1 MLLHFVQYWPPPP
14 APPAAHLC
22 SGLCH
27 QLVGRTASN
36 FDQLQSALMINSH
49 NFLLSPALHLRR
61 HMVSPQQQE
70 QGRCRSVG
78 ARGSGTRLNAG
89 TGTQGTGT
97 RHRHTGH
104 GTARHG
110 GRAAGGG
117 SLVLPPVLFPPLECG
132 ALPFCS
138 SSPTTSFMWQP
149 TTPMYCWCPRPGR
162 QLRHRPIRHFLLHSV
177 GSRRNSSQGFMEFI
191 EFKEV
196 YGVFLGFMAG

>member
-1 MLLHFVQYWPPPP
+1 MPH
-14 APPAAHLC
+14 C
-22 SGLCH
+22 
-27 QLVGRTASN
+27 
-36 FDQLQSALMINSH
+36 
-49 NFLLSPALHLRR
+49 
-61 HMVSPQQQE
+61 
-70 QGRCRSVG
+70 VG

-89 TGTQGTGT
+89 TGT
-97 RHRHTGH
+97 RHQHTGH

-132 ALPFCS
+132 ARCGGCPPFCS

-177 GSRRNSSQGFMEFI
+177 GSRRNSSRGFMEFI

-196 YGVFLGFMAG
+196 YGVFLDGLWGPRQRANCGL

>member
-14 APPAAHLC
+14 APVHLC

-49 NFLLSPALHLRR
+49 NFLLSPALHLRC
-61 HMVSPQQQE
+61 HMVSQRATRTRTVPQCWRE
-70 QGRCRSVG
+70 RKRHSTE
-78 ARGSGTRLNAG
+78 RRHRH
-89 TGTQGTGT
+89 T

-117 SLVLPPVLFPPLECG
+117 SLVLPPVLFPPSVVHVVVA

-138 SSPTTSFMWQP
+138 SSPTASFMWQP

-177 GSRRNSSQGFMEFI
+177 GSRRSRGFMEFI

-196 YGVFLGFMAG
+196 YGVFLRFMAG